1 MELSYVRRAIGSA
14 VGSGDDNMP
23 KYDLPSWTIL
33 VFLIDLVVLI
43 PVFIIFDYTFKTVFP
58 IFAMVE
64 DENPPAYEPLSLN
77 DNAADVEPEAQQ
89 QGGARKPTNGQP
101 RTVTSSLRAVNRLLL
116 SHGGFRA
123 YFRGFFCLVAQGLA
137 TSALMGLFSAALG
150 GFFTPIA
157 TLLASLAL
165 VQLSTAWVHIVIS
178 LPSRRH
184 FWSRLP
190 PFKRAFDATW
200 KPVALYWLAAE
211 VTRWLPLGLA
221 WVLRVKIPNFDNNGK
236 MELDGLDAAWFVKGA
251 AIVVFTIF
259 ASVFLIIP
267 AKVILVRVQASLLPV
282 EEDTVIPFDR
292 SFEGKVEPAIVG
304 GKGYVSIADAWETF
318 SRTAWRRLLIL
329 YVKVFLVSMVG
340 VLITAAL
347 LVPQIVVIAKKTERV
362 N

>member
-23 KYDLPSWTIL
+23 RYDLPSWTIL
-33 VFLIDLVVLI
+33 IFLIDLVVLI
-43 PVFIIFDYTFKTVFP
+43 PIFIVFNYTYKTVFP

-64 DENPPAYEPLSLN
+64 DENPPAYEPVSLN
-77 DNAADVEPEAQQ
+77 DNVAADADVA
-89 QGGARKPTNGQP
+89 GAESQSRKPTDGQP

-116 SHGGFRA
+116 AHGGFRA
-123 YFRGFFCLVAQGLA
+123 YFRGFFCLLAQGLA

-211 VTRWLPLGLA
+211 ATRWLPVGLA
-221 WVLRVKIPNFDNNGK
+221 FVLGIRIPKLDNNGQV
-236 MELDGLDAAWFVKGA
+236 ELGDLDAAWFIKGA
-251 AIVVFTIF
+251 VVVFVTIF

-318 SRTAWRRLLIL
+318 SRAAWRRLLIL
-329 YVKVFLVSMVG
+329 YVKVFLVSMAG
-340 VLITAAL
+340 VLITVAL
-347 LVPQIVVIAKKTERV
+347 LVPQGVLIAKKTERV

>member
-1 MELSYVRRAIGSA
+1 
-14 VGSGDDNMP
+14 
-23 KYDLPSWTIL
+23 
-33 VFLIDLVVLI
+33 
-43 PVFIIFDYTFKTVFP
+43 
-58 IFAMVE
+58 MVE

-77 DNAADVEPEAQQ
+77 HDANADDIEPEAQQ
-89 QGGARKPTNGQP
+89 QGGRKPSAVNGQS

-116 SHGGFRA
+116 AHGGFRA

-137 TSALMGLFSAALG
+137 TSVLMGLFSAVLG
-150 GFFTPIA
+150 GFFTPVA

-221 WVLRVKIPNFDNNGK
+221 FALRLRIPSFDNNGN

-251 AIVVFTIF
+251 AILVFTIF
-259 ASVFLIIP
+259 ASVFLVIP
-267 AKVILVRVQASLLPV
+267 ARVILVRVQASLLPV

-304 GKGYVSIADAWETF
+304 GKGYVSVADAWGTF
-318 SRTAWRRLLIL
+318 SRAAWRRLLVL
-329 YVKVFLVSMVG
+329 YVKVFLASMAG
-340 VLITAAL
+340 LLITAAL
-347 LVPQIVVIAKKTERV
+347 IAPQIVVIAKKTERV